1 MATRIAHDPS
11 TTFTFFLPPTRLV
24 RECIK
29 RCWLRGS
36 DVKGSLEAST
46 RTTVPIMTPL
56 DDRRVTR
63 RRRGRLS
70 DISNAARERKTGAR
84 ESSSYYPTYGTMRVW
99 KMVLILLPLRIPQT
113 SAARAG
119 RLFSTRSSNRPSFPR
134 FVSKRNKP
142 PRFGW
147 YARGC
152 TRTNE
157 TRKREKWK
165 GIGGRESRP
174 IGENDKETR

>member
-63 RRRGRLS
+63 RRRGDGCRIFPTRLVKGRP
-70 DISNAARERKTGAR
+70 ARANPRRIIPRMVQCEYERWFW
-84 ESSSYYPTYGTMRVW
+84 SSS
-99 KMVLILLPLRIPQT
+99 L
-113 SAARAG
+113 SEFH
-119 RLFSTRSSNRPSFPR
+119 RL
-134 FVSKRNKP
+134 P
-142 PRFGW
+142 PRGPADYFRPVSRIGPPFPVSF
-147 YARGC
+147 RSETNRHDSDD
-152 TRTNE
+152 TRADAHE
-157 TRKREKWK
+157 RTRHEREKSEK
-165 GIGGRESRP
+165 ESEEGKVDR
-174 IGENDKETR
+174 